1 MYGISYNNKHSF
13 NDLGLTVL
21 NTRVIETPSKIK
33 ITETIPFMNGSYD
46 FSNLY
51 GSNCYAERQL
61 EYEFL
66 IKAHNSTELEFKRME
81 VDQWL
86 LSSNSKT
93 PLIDDNLPGYYYKA
107 ECISTEFEDLINI
120 GKLKAT
126 FTAYPFKIGEAYEGN
141 NLWDSFNFELDVL
154 QDTKFTVNGTSNV
167 SIYNSSI
174 IDIDPEIIA
183 SSQFEITLD
192 NKKYVVE
199 AGTSKDYRFKFKKGS
214 NNLTLKG
221 NGTIEFRFRKEVL

>member
-1 MYGISYNNKHSF
+1 MYGITYNNKHSF

-51 GSNCYAERQL
+51 GGNCYAERKL

-66 IKAHNSTELEFKRME
+66 IKARNSTELEFKRMQ

-107 ECISTEFEDLINI
+107 ECISTEFEDLIKI
-120 GKLKAT
+120 GKLKAI
-126 FTAYPFKIGEAYEGN
+126 FTAYPFRTGEAYEGDN
-141 NLWDSFNFELDVL
+141 SWDNFNFELDAL
-154 QDTKFTVNGTSNV
+154 QDTKFIVNGSLSV
-167 SIYNSSI
+167 SIYNPSI
-174 IDIDPEIIA
+174 IDIEPEIIA
-183 SSQFEITLD
+183 SSQFEIVLD
-192 NKKYVVE
+192 NKKYTVE
-199 AGTSKDYRFKFKKGS
+199 VGISKDYRFKFKKGY

-221 NGTIEFRFRKEVL
+221 DGTIEFRFRKEVL